1 MFAKKIVAGAALLA
15 LAAAA
20 QAQVKVYGMLDMSVG
35 SFRDFSYDS
44 DLDVLSKG
52 ESTTAV
58 QSGAMQTSFIGFA
71 GSEDLGGGL
80 KAEFV
85 LESFIGA
92 DTGSNITNL
101 ASSAGF
107 WSRGSYVALSGAFGK
122 VALGQYDNPMF
133 VLGLAYNP
141 FGTSM
146 TFSPTMVSYYSLAG
160 FALPSLGYDTGWVN
174 SVTYESPVF
183 SGFQLTAQFAPKE
196 NSADGDDVK
205 NHFALGASYNAGPL
219 SLMAA
224 YTNSGASGQG
234 YFARQKNFG
243 LGASYDFGV
252 AKLQGQ
258 YSIVKDTTGGA
269 DDKAKFFQIGASVPV
284 SAAGVVLVSYGQTK
298 YESGDTSEGKL
309 KQFSL
314 GYDHTLSKRTDAY
327 IALTNKKITDL
338 GSVNTFAVGLRHN
351 F

>member
-15 LAAAA
+15 LAATA

-35 SFRDFSYDS
+35 SFRDFVS
-44 DLDVLSKG
+44 DGDGGLAKG

-85 LESFIGA
+85 VESFIGG
-92 DTGSNITNL
+92 DTGANLRNL
-101 ASSAGF
+101 ADGF
-107 WSRGSYVALSGAFGK
+107 WSRGSFVALSGDFGK
-122 VALGQYDNPMF
+122 IALGQYDNPMF

-146 TFSPTMVSYYSLAG
+146 VFSPTMVSYYSLAG
-160 FALPSLGYDTGWVN
+160 FTAPSLGYDTGWVN

-219 SLMAA
+219 SMMAA
-224 YTNSGASGQG
+224 YTNSGDSGQG

-252 AKLQGQ
+252 LKLQGQ
-258 YSIVKDTTGGA
+258 YSIVKDTTGGG
-269 DDKAKFFQIGASVPV
+269 DEKAKFFQIGASVPV
-284 SAAGVVLVSYGQTK
+284 STAGVVLVSYGQTK
-298 YESGDTSEGKL
+298 YEFGDTTEGKL